1 MTAFYGAAYDGHS
14 IQIAFEYMHLR
25 SLALSFSLSLS
36 LSLACVCVLGVEGLG
51 LRGSRLRRALLEC
64 ISYMCNLSQV
74 HNGDPKASTVKS
86 ISYIC
91 SLSKSVTRPRD
102 PKASTVNP
110 IRQPPTQ
117 HPGAY
122 RLTNMFGGSVKGSL
136 LRLGRMCQHFDTRNP
151 ES

>member
-1 MTAFYGAAYDGHS
+1 MGLHTTDTPSRSPSS
-14 IQIAFEYMHLR
+14 ICTSGL
-25 SLALSFSLSLS
+25 SLSLS
-36 LSLACVCVLGVEGLG
+36 LSLSLLCVCVCVLGVEGLG
-51 LRGSRLRRALLEC
+51 LRGSRLRCALLEC

-74 HNGDPKASTVKS
+74 RNGDPKASTVKS

-117 HPGAY
+117 HPGAH
-122 RLTNMFGGSVKGSL
+122 RLTNQPSILEHTAPNPASWSTQAH
-136 LRLGRMCQHFDTRNP
+136 QHVWRVG
-151 ES
+151 